1 MVCFVICING
11 SKTAIQCTKQKRKA
25 KEQGRVD
32 NIGHKDTK
40 RKRKEV
46 KIRNKK
52 TYTIQKA
59 TEISNAGQHT
69 PIVV

>member
-1 MVCFVICING
+1 MH
-11 SKTAIQCTKQKRKA
+11 KTVEKSERTRKSG
-25 KEQGRVD
+25 Q
-32 NIGHKDTK
+32 HWTQDTK
-40 RKRKEV
+40 RKRKEI

-52 TYTIQKA
+52 TYIIQKA